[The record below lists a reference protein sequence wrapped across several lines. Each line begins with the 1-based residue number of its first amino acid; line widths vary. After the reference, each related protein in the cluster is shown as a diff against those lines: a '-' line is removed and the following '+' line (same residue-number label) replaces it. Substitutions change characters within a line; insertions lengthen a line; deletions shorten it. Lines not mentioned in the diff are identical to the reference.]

1 MNAPLNIAQRGVYS
15 FCTLRGARRDQ
26 MSYFTMD
33 LRSLRPALITA
44 LLVVTDL
51 LSSAVIVWTLAAVT
65 IVVHLTMQPGA
76 R

>member
-1 MNAPLNIAQRGVYS
+1 
-15 FCTLRGARRDQ
+15 

-51 LSSAVIVWTLAAVT
+51 PSSAVIVWTLAAVT